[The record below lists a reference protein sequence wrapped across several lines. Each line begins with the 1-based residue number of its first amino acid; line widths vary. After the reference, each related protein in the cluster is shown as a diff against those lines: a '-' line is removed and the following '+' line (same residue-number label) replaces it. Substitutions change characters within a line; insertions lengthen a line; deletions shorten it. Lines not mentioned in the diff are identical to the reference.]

1 MFDLTGRRAIVT
13 GAGSGI
19 GIHITEQLM
28 KAGAAVVAAD
38 LDPAGAPDGAL
49 QVTCDVSETNQVSQL
64 VATAQKHLGGVDFLF
79 SNAGI
84 GSTTSILDATP
95 EEWDRVFAV
104 NARGTFL
111 GAKFVLPQMLAQ
123 RHGVI
128 INTASVAG
136 MVGLRDRASYCASK
150 GAVIALTRQIAVQ
163 YAGTGIRCNCVS
175 PGTVDSPWVNRLL
188 AEADDPAIALKALV
202 ARQPIGRLGDPKEI
216 ASAALYLA
224 SDEAEFITGVSLV
237 IDGGLT
243 AA

>member
-1 MFDLTGRRAIVT
+1 MLDFTGRRAIVT

-19 GIHITEQLM
+19 GIQMTKQLLQ
-28 KAGAAVVAAD
+28 AGAEVVAAD
-38 LDPAGAPDGAL
+38 VDPVGAPDGAL
-49 QVTCDVSETNQVSQL
+49 HVTCDVSETYQVSQL
-64 VATAQKHLGGVDFLF
+64 VATAHEHLGGIDLLF
-79 SNAGI
+79 NNAGI
-84 GSTTSILDATP
+84 GSTTSVIDATP

-123 RHGVI
+123 GYGVI

-150 GAVIALTRQIAVQ
+150 GAVIALTKQIAVQ

-175 PGTVDSPWVNRLL
+175 PGTVNSPWVNRLL
-188 AEADDPAIALKALV
+188 AEGEDPGKALEALI
-202 ARQPIGRLGDPKEI
+202 ARQPIGRLGEPAEV

-224 SDEAEFITGVSLV
+224 SDEAAFITGISFV